1 MELAYNRRTV
11 KKRAAT
17 AGRFRFIEKKAQAAR
32 LCEQPIIEE
41 PLKSKLRQRVALGSS
56 KKGSSCETM
65 QAAYNRRT
73 VKNKAL

>member
-41 PLKSKLRQRVALGSS
+41 PLKTKRFNGGKICMPIYVDPFSLKVSQPSLSITIS
-56 KKGSSCETM
+56 IC
-65 QAAYNRRT
+65 
-73 VKNKAL
+73 